1 MKMSWSGLK
10 MGPEQDQGPDGLS
23 GRMGDQDPP
32 SENQEGKPEN
42 KGQAE
47 YFTDNKPIE
56 PEERKLSR
64 PSIVKWL
71 IFLLLIIYTL
81 LSYYHA
87 PILARVGSYLVV
99 EHPLQKADLIVCL
112 TGGPVERGLAAAE
125 TYKKGLGPRIFIGRT
140 GLPDGYEILKQR
152 GLHYPESR
160 DLVKTMLQGLGVPAS
175 DCLTSDR
182 CVGSTYEEA
191 QEVMDLTQKSGYR
204 SLIIVTSPTHTR
216 RAWLTFKKVFEKN
229 EVKIMMLPSRYSG
242 FRSDDWWKTRKYVKE
257 VAIEYQ
263 KLAYYTLKYFL

>member
-1 MKMSWSGLK
+1 MNMPWSDLK
-10 MGPEQDQGPDGLS
+10 MGPGQGKGSDGLS
-23 GRMGDQDPP
+23 GWMGGQDRP

-56 PEERKLSR
+56 PEEKKLSR
-64 PSIVKWL
+64 PSIVKWA

-99 EHPLQKADLIVCL
+99 EHPLEKADLIVCL
-112 TGGPVERGLAAAE
+112 AGCPVERGLAAAE
-125 TYKKGLGPRIFIGRT
+125 AYKRGLGQRIFISREV
-140 GLPDGYEILKQR
+140 LPDGDEILRQR

-160 DLVKTMLQGLGVPAS
+160 DLMKMMLQGLGVPAS

-182 CVGSTYEEA
+182 CVQSTYEEA
-191 QEVMDLTQKSGYR
+191 KEVMDFTQKNAYR
-204 SLIIVTSPTHTR
+204 SVIIVTSPIHSR

-242 FRSDDWWKTRKYVKE
+242 FRSDDWWKTRKYLKA

-263 KLAYYTLKYFL
+263 KLAYYTLEYFL